1 MVMSLELWRI
11 FLRENEGSLEKL
23 PFQIYCDMDGVLVDL
38 PKGILDKAD
47 MPVNSQYRKAV
58 IKIIG
63 SNQVWQSFKKNPK
76 YTEAVKFMFKTMD
89 NDVDFW
95 ATLPKMEDADKLW
108 EHLSQYN
115 PHILSAPWDMDSEE
129 GKRIWVYNNLIPQPN
144 EVELTRDKFKFA
156 ITESPDGKKYKNV
169 LIDDMPKYIG
179 PWRDHGGH
187 AIEHT
192 SAESSIAQ
200 LEEYLSNPDQW
211 ELEDSENE
219 TPA

>member
-1 MVMSLELWRI
+1 MIMSLELWRN
-11 FLRENEGSLEKL
+11 FLRENEGYLKKL

-38 PKGILDKAD
+38 PKGILDRAD
-47 MPVNSQYRKAV
+47 MPVNSEHRKAV

-63 SNQVWQSFKKNPK
+63 SKKLWHSFKKNPK
-76 YTEAVKFMFKTMD
+76 YTAAVKFMFNVMN

-95 ATLPKMEDADKLW
+95 GTLPKMEGADKLW
-108 EHLSQYN
+108 EHLSQYD

-129 GKRIWVYNNLIPQPN
+129 GKRMWVHNNINPKPN
-144 EVELTRDKFKFA
+144 EVELTVDKHKFA
-156 ITESPDGKKYKNV
+156 ITESPDGKKHKNV
-169 LIDDMPKYIG
+169 LIDDMPKYIR
-179 PWRDHGGH
+179 PFRIAGGH

-211 ELEDSENE
+211 EVEDSENE
-219 TPA
+219 IPT